1 MSSVTSISPITVEQY
16 LLFKSPA
23 GFRDELIEG
32 EIVLS
37 PDSKALH
44 QEVAHQICRLLE
56 RKLKGSKFVARQRT
70 NMRMPQDH
78 SMPSPDVFVIDKA
91 RWLAAIT
98 EDGYPLQSPQLA
110 VEVISR
116 SNTKK
121 NVSRKAALYGAS
133 AVSIVYPRKK
143 IVHVLNSGS
152 TTVLGLDDRLPLP
165 LPLPDS
171 VLTVKQIFSITTKTL

>member
-1 MSSVTSISPITVEQY
+1 MFPPITIEQY
-16 LLFKSPA
+16 LAFKSPA

-32 EIVLS
+32 EIILS
-37 PDSKALH
+37 PDPKALH
-44 QEVAHQICRLLE
+44 NEVAHQLCRLLE

-116 SNTKK
+116 SNTRK
-121 NVSRKAALYGAS
+121 NVTRKAALYLKNGAL
-133 AVSIVYPRKK
+133 AVWIIYPRKQ
-143 IVHVLNSGS
+143 IVHILTSS
-152 TTVLGLDDRLPLP
+152 SATILKLDDSLPLP
-165 LPLPDS
+165 PPLPNS
-171 VLTVKQIFSITTKTL
+171 LLPVKDIFTTKTL